1 MKKSYWTIF
10 CWKKGLKINR
20 NLNLENLQNEIIPCL
35 EELFP
40 NYFIS
45 LQDGLPCHRGR
56 KFQDFL
62 KEKLNSRL
70 VGNFEWPP
78 NSPDCN
84 SLDYFFW
91 DKLQQKPYE
100 GRHCKPFPSIQEL
113 KKYYRSLG

>member
-1 MKKSYWTIF
+1 M
-10 CWKKGLKINR
+10 
-20 NLNLENLQNEIIPCL
+20 NLENLQNEIISCL

-56 KFQDFL
+56 KFQNFL

-70 VGNFEWPP
+70 VENFEWPP

-113 KKYYRSLG
+113 FISIQELYIIEVWDECTTELHTIRKL